1 MKPEEIK
8 NEEIEL
14 NEDCKTQDEN
24 VSDNA
29 TLNEND
35 NTQNDSEQAAETKEL
50 TETEKLAEAELKV
63 AELQD
68 KYLRQLA
75 EFDNYR
81 KRTMKEKA
89 ELILNGAE
97 KTITAILPILDDMER
112 ALKNMETAE
121 DVAAVKEGVNLIMQK
136 FIKVLENQGVKKIDT
151 DNADFN
157 TDLHE
162 AIAQIPA
169 PTEEMKG
176 KVIDCV
182 QTGYTLNEK
191 VIRHSKVAVGL

>member
-1 MKPEEIK
+1 MKPEEKI
-8 NEEIEL
+8 NEEIEQ
-14 NEDCKTQDEN
+14 NEVTDTQ
-24 VSDNA
+24 
-29 TLNEND
+29 NEN
-35 NTQNDSEQAAETKEL
+35 TEETAATEEKVEKEL
-50 TETEKLAEAELKV
+50 TDTEKLAETEQKL

-68 KYLRQLA
+68 KYLRQVA

-81 KRTMKEKA
+81 KRTIKEKA
-89 ELILNGAE
+89 DLILNGAE
-97 KTITAILPILDDMER
+97 KTITAILPVLDDMER

-121 DVAAVKEGVNLIMQK
+121 DVAAVKEGVDLIMQK
-136 FIKVLENQGVKKIDT
+136 FIKILENQGVKKIET
-151 DNADFN
+151 ENADFN

-169 PTEEMKG
+169 PTDEMKG

-182 QTGYTLNEK
+182 QTGYTLNDK